1 MSELYVRIWFILSR
15 WNFNNKI
22 SSNAYVITCCL
33 SWYKLNL
40 WPLVPKFQKNLE
52 LKRGLR
58 AESTRRK
65 PSRFEHEEAWRS
77 YVQRVTETLDQQK
90 KSEKESK
97 PCGVKMGLESC
108 DYGSSCDFLCRQSR
122 DRSDEKRNKETFKE
136 PQVIRTMG
144 MSTINTQKLFV
155 LITHILSTYLNP

>member
-1 MSELYVRIWFILSR
+1 M
-15 WNFNNKI
+15 
-22 SSNAYVITCCL
+22 
-33 SWYKLNL
+33 
-40 WPLVPKFQKNLE
+40 PKFQNNLE

-58 AESTRRK
+58 AESTYRK

-77 YVQRVTETLDQQK
+77 YIQRVTETLDQPK

-97 PCGVKMGLESC
+97 PCGVKMGLENC
-108 DYGSSCDFLCRQSR
+108 DCFCRQSR
-122 DRSDEKRNKETFKE
+122 DCSDEKRNKETFKE

-144 MSTINTQKLFV
+144 MSTKNTQKLSV